1 MSRRFFELHDDVQW
15 PGRWHLTHPT
25 HPDGSELADPWQF
38 TEGRTIVVPPRLRV
52 PIDVPGHALDFSLA
66 GLSVPVVH
74 VRVADVFLER
84 APRDVQL
91 LPVEVPGHPDQYCVL
106 VVTRL
111 LECIDEHASRV
122 RFWSA
127 EDGIP
132 EKVGQYSSVRDLHV
146 DPARIADA
154 RVFRARGWPGPL
166 LISEEIKHGLE
177 ALKATGVLFTPV

>member
-1 MSRRFFELHDDVQW
+1 MSRRFFELHDDVEQ

-25 HPDGSELADPWQF
+25 HLDGSELEDPWQF
-38 TEGRTIVVPPRLRV
+38 TEGRPIAVPPRLRV
-52 PIDVPGHALDFSLA
+52 PMDVPGRPLDFSLA

-74 VRVADVFLER
+74 VRVANFFLEK
-84 APRDVQL
+84 APQDVQL
-91 LPVEVPGHPDQYCVL
+91 LPVDVHGQPDQYCIL

-111 LECIDEHASRV
+111 LDCIDERASRV
-122 RFWSA
+122 RFWSE

-146 DPARIADA
+146 DPARIAAA

-166 LISEEIKHGLE
+166 LISEEIKQGLE
-177 ALKATGVLFTPV
+177 SLKATGALFTPA